1 MGTRTTRA
9 PRYAKLAGSSLP
21 EGMGTLAAT
30 PSGRNRTMDT
40 EDRSTGGRQPVLSAL
55 APDWAA
61 KLITASSEVALVVD
75 KQGVIRHVSFSGTEA
90 PIDGAEGWV
99 GRKWAETVTP
109 ESKPKID
116 LLLREASS
124 SGPTRRRQVNH
135 PSSAG
140 ADIPVAYNAVRA
152 DDGSVIAVGRDLR
165 AISTLQQ
172 RLVDTQQ
179 AMERDYWRLRHVETR
194 YRLLFQL
201 STDAIIVVDAD
212 TMRIVDASGAA
223 TRLFDLPAE
232 KLVGKHFPMGIA
244 ADQVRQMEDLLA
256 AARTTGHAGDV
267 RIRLADGRGE
277 TLASA
282 SCFRQENLT
291 LLLVRLS
298 RFTAHAELPA
308 SNRAKLLALVERAP
322 DALVITDEE
331 GDIQVANRAFLDLA
345 QLASEEQ
352 AKGRSL
358 GNWVGRPGADLQV
371 FLSTVRKHGVVRL
384 AASGVRGEHGLASE
398 IELSAVSLPDEEHPS
413 VGFVMRDVGRRVA
426 TVPHGA
432 RDLTKAVEE
441 LTTLVGRVSLP
452 TLVRDT
458 TDLVERHFIEAA
470 LELTGDNRTTAAE
483 VLGLSRQTLYVK
495 LRRHGLSSGG
505 DSDAAEAS

>member
-1 MGTRTTRA
+1 MTSGHSASNASRA
-9 PRYAKLAGSSLP
+9 PL
-21 EGMGTLAAT
+21 
-30 PSGRNRTMDT
+30 SG
-40 EDRSTGGRQPVLSAL
+40 L

-61 KLITASSEVALVVD
+61 TLITATSEVALVVD
-75 KQGVIRHVSFSGTEA
+75 RGGIIRHVEFSGAE
-90 PIDGAEGWV
+90 PPVDGAESWV
-99 GRKWAETVTP
+99 GTPWVDTVTP
-109 ESKPKID
+109 ESRGKIEQM
-116 LLLREASS
+116 LREATTA
-124 SGPTRRRQVNH
+124 GTTRRRQVNH
-135 PSSAG
+135 PSRAG

-152 DDGSVIAVGRDLR
+152 EDGSVVAVGRDLR

-179 AMERDYWRLRHVETR
+179 AMERDYWKLRHVETR

-212 TMRIVDASGAA
+212 TMKVVDASNAA

-232 KLVGKHFPMGIA
+232 KLVGRSFPLGIA
-244 ADQVRQMEDLLA
+244 VGSARAMEDLLA

-267 RIRLADGRGE
+267 RITLADGRGE
-277 TLASA
+277 SLASA

-298 RFTAHAELPA
+298 RFAAPA
-308 SNRAKLLALVERAP
+308 GVSATREQVLALVQMAP
-322 DALVITDEE
+322 DACVITDAD
-331 GDIQVANRAFLDLA
+331 GAIVYANRAFLDLA

-352 AKGRSL
+352 AKARSL

-371 FLSTVRKHGVVRL
+371 FLSTLKKHGVVRV
-384 AASGVRGEHGLASE
+384 AASSVRGDLGLSSE
-398 IELSAVSLPDEEHPS
+398 IELSAVALTDGGI
-413 VGFVMRDVGRRVA
+413 GFILRDVGRRVA

-432 RDLTKAVEE
+432 RDLTKAVED
-441 LTTLVGRVSLP
+441 LTSLVGRVSLP
-452 TLVRDT
+452 TLVKDT

-495 LRRHGLSSGG
+495 LRRHGLSGG
-505 DSDAAEAS
+505 DTDTAEAI

>member
-1 MGTRTTRA
+1 MEPGDRHTDASR
-9 PRYAKLAGSSLP
+9 P
-21 EGMGTLAAT
+21 TL
-30 PSGRNRTMDT
+30 SD
-40 EDRSTGGRQPVLSAL
+40 L

-61 KLITASSEVALVVD
+61 KLITATSEVALVVD
-75 KQGVIRHVSFSGTEA
+75 RDGVIRHVSFSGAEP
-90 PIDGAEGWV
+90 PIEGADEWV
-99 GRKWAETVTP
+99 GKPWVETVTAD
-109 ESKPKID
+109 SRGKID
-116 LLLREASS
+116 LLLKEAATT
-124 SGPTRRRQVNH
+124 GTTRRRQVNH
-135 PSSAG
+135 PARTG

-152 DDGSVIAVGRDLR
+152 EHGAVIAVGRDLR
-165 AISTLQQ
+165 TISMLQQ

-223 TRLFDLPAE
+223 ARLFDVPAD
-232 KLVGKHFPMGIA
+232 KLVGKGFPLGVA
-244 ADQVRQMEDLLA
+244 AEHVRAVDDLLA
-256 AARTTGHAGDV
+256 TARTTGHATDV
-267 RIRLADGRGE
+267 RLKLTEDRGE
-277 TLASA
+277 VLASA
-282 SCFRQENLT
+282 SCFRQDNLT

-298 RFTAHAELPA
+298 RHATPSTANTSHRQRLLELIDRTP
-308 SNRAKLLALVERAP
+308 E
-322 DALVITDEE
+322 ALVITDAE
-331 GDIQVANRAFLDLA
+331 GDILTANRSFLDLA

-358 GNWVGRPGADLQV
+358 GNWVGRPGADLSV
-371 FLSTVRKHGVVRL
+371 FLSTVRKHGVVRV
-384 AASGVRGEHGLASE
+384 AASSIRGDLGLATE
-398 IELSAVSLPDEEHPS
+398 IELSAVSLPGDNG
-413 VGFVMRDVGRRVA
+413 VGIGFVMRDVGRRVT

-495 LRRHGLSSGG
+495 LRRHGLSSSGEV
-505 DSDAAEAS
+505 DTAEAG

>member
-1 MGTRTTRA
+1 
-9 PRYAKLAGSSLP
+9 
-21 EGMGTLAAT
+21 
-30 PSGRNRTMDT
+30 MDT
-40 EDRSTGGRQPVLSAL
+40 RDRSNDPPPPALSDL

-61 KLITASSEVALVVD
+61 RLITATSEVALVVD
-75 KQGVIRHVSFSGTEA
+75 RQGVIRNVSFSGSEA
-90 PIDGAEGWV
+90 PIDGAEGWLGKPWV
-99 GRKWAETVTP
+99 ETVTL
-109 ESKPKID
+109 ESRPKIE
-116 LLLREASS
+116 LLLKEAASESS
-124 SGPTRRRQVNH
+124 TRRRQVNH
-135 PSSAG
+135 PSRAG

-152 DDGSVIAVGRDLR
+152 EDGSVIAVGRDLR
-165 AISTLQQ
+165 TISTLQQ

-201 STDAIIVVDAD
+201 STDAIVVVDAD

-223 TRLFDLPAE
+223 ARVFDTPTE
-232 KLVGKHFPMGIA
+232 KLIGKQFPLGIA
-244 ADQVRQMEDLLA
+244 SDNVRQMEDLLA
-256 AARTTGHAGDV
+256 AARTTGHAGD
-267 RIRLADGRGE
+267 IRVHLSGGRGE

-308 SNRAKLLALVERAP
+308 SNRAKLIELVERAP
-322 DALVITDEE
+322 DAFVVTDEE
-331 GDIQVANRAFLDLA
+331 GDIIVANRAFLDIS

-352 AKGRSL
+352 AKGRSF

-371 FLSTVRKHGVVRL
+371 FLATLKKHGVVRL
-384 AASGVRGEHGLASE
+384 AASSVRGEHGLSTE
-398 IELSAVSLPDEEHPS
+398 VELSAVHLPGDDMPS
-413 VGFVMRDVGRRVA
+413 IGFVLRDVGRRVA

-441 LTTLVGRVSLP
+441 LTSLVGRVSLP

-458 TDLVERHFIEAA
+458 ADLVERHFIEAA

-495 LRRHGLSSGG
+495 LRRHGLSAGA

>member
-1 MGTRTTRA
+1 MGT
-9 PRYAKLAGSSLP
+9 PVVLPAGHT
-21 EGMGTLAAT
+21 M
-30 PSGRNRTMDT
+30 MDT
-40 EDRSTGGRQPVLSAL
+40 GDRSSEASRPALSDL

-61 KLITASSEVALVVD
+61 KLITATSEVALVVD
-75 KQGVIRHVSFSGTEA
+75 RDGVIRHVSFSGAEP
-90 PIDGAEGWV
+90 PIDGADEWV
-99 GRKWAETVTP
+99 GKPWVEIVTP
-109 ESKPKID
+109 ESRPKID
-116 LLLREASS
+116 LLLKEASS
-124 SGPTRRRQVNH
+124 TGTTRRRQVNH
-135 PSSAG
+135 PSRSG

-152 DDGSVIAVGRDLR
+152 EQGAVIAVGRDLR
-165 AISTLQQ
+165 TISTLQQ

-212 TMRIVDASGAA
+212 TMKIVDASGAA
-223 TRLFDLPAE
+223 ARLFDISAD
-232 KLVGKHFPMGIA
+232 KLVGKHFPMGVA
-244 ADQVRQMEDLLA
+244 SEHHRQVEDLLA
-256 AARTTGHAGDV
+256 TARTTGHASDV
-267 RIRLADGRGE
+267 RLRLTEERGE
-277 TLASA
+277 VMASA
-282 SCFRQENLT
+282 SCFRQDNLT

-298 RFTAHAELPA
+298 RHSVPSA
-308 SNRAKLLALVERAP
+308 SAASHRERLLELVERAP
-322 DALVITDEE
+322 EALVVTDGE
-331 GDIQVANRAFLDLA
+331 GDVLTANRAFLDLA

-358 GNWVGRPGADLQV
+358 SNWMGRPGADLSV
-371 FLSTVRKHGVVRL
+371 FLSTARKHGIVRV
-384 AASGVRGEHGLASE
+384 AASSIRGDLGLATE
-398 IELSAVSLPDEEHPS
+398 IELSAVTLGGGETPA
-413 VGFVMRDVGRRVA
+413 VGFVMRDVGRRVS

-441 LTTLVGRVSLP
+441 LTGLVGRVSLP

-495 LRRHGLSSGG
+495 LRRHGLSSTP
-505 DSDAAEAS
+505 DSDTAAAS

>member
-1 MGTRTTRA
+1 
-9 PRYAKLAGSSLP
+9 
-21 EGMGTLAAT
+21 
-30 PSGRNRTMDT
+30 MDT
-40 EDRSTGGRQPVLSAL
+40 GDRSSEAARPALSDL

-61 KLITASSEVALVVD
+61 KLITATSEVALVVD
-75 KQGVIRHVSFSGTEA
+75 RDGVIRHVSFSGTEP
-90 PIDGAEGWV
+90 PIDGADEWV
-99 GRKWAETVTP
+99 GTAWIDTVAP
-109 ESKPKID
+109 DSRSKID
-116 LLLREASS
+116 LLLKESTAS
-124 SGPTRRRQVNH
+124 GTTRRRQVNH
-135 PSSAG
+135 PSRSG

-152 DDGSVIAVGRDLR
+152 ENGAIIAVGRDLR
-165 AISTLQQ
+165 TISMLQQ

-212 TMRIVDASGAA
+212 TMKVVDASGAA
-223 TRLFDLPAE
+223 ARLFDVPAD
-232 KLVGKHFPMGIA
+232 KLVGKHFPLGIA
-244 ADQVRQMEDLLA
+244 ADQVRAVEDLLA
-256 AARTTGHAGDV
+256 AARTTGHSADV
-267 RIRLADGRGE
+267 RLRLTEDRGE
-277 TLASA
+277 VLASA
-282 SCFRQENLT
+282 SCFRQDNLT

-298 RFTAHAELPA
+298 RHATPA
-308 SNRAKLLALVERAP
+308 SSAATHRARLLELVELAPEALVVC
-322 DALVITDEE
+322 DAE
-331 GDIQVANRAFLDLA
+331 GDVLTANRAFLDLA

-358 GNWVGRPGADLQV
+358 GNWVGRPGADLSV
-371 FLSTVRKHGVVRL
+371 FLATVRKHGIVRV
-384 AASGVRGEHGLASE
+384 AASSIRGDLGLTTE
-398 IELSAVSLPDEEHPS
+398 IELSAVNLPGDGNQAI
-413 VGFVMRDVGRRVA
+413 GFVMRDVGRRVS

-441 LTTLVGRVSLP
+441 LTSLVGRVSLP

-495 LRRHGLSSGG
+495 LRRHGLTAQG
-505 DSDAAEAS
+505 DADTAEAS

>member
-1 MGTRTTRA
+1 MTSGHSASNASRA
-9 PRYAKLAGSSLP
+9 PL
-21 EGMGTLAAT
+21 
-30 PSGRNRTMDT
+30 SG
-40 EDRSTGGRQPVLSAL
+40 L

-61 KLITASSEVALVVD
+61 TLITATSEVALVVD
-75 KQGVIRHVSFSGTEA
+75 RGGIIRHVEFSGAE
-90 PIDGAEGWV
+90 PPVDGAEGWV
-99 GRKWAETVTP
+99 GTPWVDTVTP
-109 ESKPKID
+109 ESRGKIEQM
-116 LLLREASS
+116 LREATTA
-124 SGPTRRRQVNH
+124 GTTRRRQVNH
-135 PSSAG
+135 PSRAG

-152 DDGSVIAVGRDLR
+152 EDGSVVAVGRDLR

-179 AMERDYWRLRHVETR
+179 AMERDYWKLRHVETR

-201 STDAIIVVDAD
+201 STDAIVVVDAD
-212 TMRIVDASGAA
+212 TMKVVDASNAA

-232 KLVGKHFPMGIA
+232 KLVGRSFPLGIA
-244 ADQVRQMEDLLA
+244 VGSARAMEDLLA

-267 RIRLADGRGE
+267 RISLADGRGE
-277 TLASA
+277 SLASA

-298 RFTAHAELPA
+298 RFAAPA
-308 SNRAKLLALVERAP
+308 GVSATREQVLALVQMAP
-322 DALVITDEE
+322 DACVITDAD
-331 GDIQVANRAFLDLA
+331 GAIVYANRAFLDLA

-352 AKGRSL
+352 AKARSL

-371 FLSTVRKHGVVRL
+371 FLSTLKKHGVVRV
-384 AASGVRGEHGLASE
+384 AASSVRGDLGLSSE
-398 IELSAVSLPDEEHPS
+398 IELSAVALTDGGI
-413 VGFVMRDVGRRVA
+413 GFILRDVGRRVA

-432 RDLTKAVEE
+432 RDLTKAVED
-441 LTTLVGRVSLP
+441 LTSLVGRVSLP
-452 TLVRDT
+452 TLVKDT

-495 LRRHGLSSGG
+495 LRRHGLSGG
-505 DSDAAEAS
+505 DTDTAEAI